1 MSNIVISG
9 SVSYTHLSGFLIF
22 YIHFIHN
29 STKNIRFLDKKEGV
43 LQLDVEILNITRE
56 IRLYTVSYTHLV
68 LLRDVLQSV

>member
-1 MSNIVISG
+1 
-9 SVSYTHLSGFLIF
+9 LIF

-56 IRLYTVSYTHLV
+56 IRLYNTTHSHLV
-68 LLRDVLQSV
+68 DDF

>member
-1 MSNIVISG
+1 M
-9 SVSYTHLSGFLIF
+9 LSGFLIF

-56 IRLYTVSYTHLV
+56 ISKK
-68 LLRDVLQSV
+68 LLHTRISWMIFRKGVDL